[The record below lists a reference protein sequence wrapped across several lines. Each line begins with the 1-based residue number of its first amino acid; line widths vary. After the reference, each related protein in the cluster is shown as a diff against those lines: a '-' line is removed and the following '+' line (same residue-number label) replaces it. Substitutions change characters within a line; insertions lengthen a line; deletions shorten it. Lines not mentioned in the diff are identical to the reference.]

1 MSQTIVEEDEI
12 LLEVSIDK
20 YAWVK
25 RKCGACSAII
35 LKLPNSTIVATASEF
50 ATDQIVNEAEYKGIV
65 LCFDLLINQTRG
77 RLIIYGDS
85 NLVITQ
91 THGKIDC
98 KASILRLSWRQAWK
112 NRGSWT
118 PLVLLCKTLLESE
131 RVSAGE

>member
-85 NLVITQ
+85 NLVIRQ
-91 THGKIDC
+91 MRSEIDR
-98 KASILRLSWRQAWK
+98 KAPGLQLLRLQAQE
-112 NRGSWT
+112 NPRSRPIT
-118 PLVLLCKTLLESE
+118 ISFI
-131 RVSAGE
+131 